1 VRATGAS
8 FEGIES
14 VDDPSEVAEYSR
26 TVNAPRRLLA
36 WFILVLAAGS
46 LAACGGGT
54 GTTRTD
60 PTPTSTGTIPNILPS
75 QQGTILNAPPC
86 TSPPEVSMPSWI
98 PKDLPFPAGTYVTQN
113 LADTSGYHRIILV
126 VPGSLVDLAKMVLNV
141 WPTTGWVLGRGD
153 SEPGE
158 IEDQF
163 SRPPALGA
171 FKAQAIFCNPGYNLM
186 LLIFTPDR
194 TSVDLPGTG
203 GGTPISP
210 QPSASPSA

>member
-1 VRATGAS
+1 VPPSMGP
-8 FEGIES
+8 
-14 VDDPSEVAEYSR
+14 DPLTTRQSVAEYSR
-26 TVNAPRRLLA
+26 TVNAPRRLLD
-36 WFILVLAAGS
+36 WFILVLVAGS
-46 LAACGGGT
+46 LAACGGGA

-75 QQGTILNAPPC
+75 QQGSIPNAPPC
-86 TSPPEVSMPSWI
+86 TSPPEVPMPSWI
-98 PKDLPFPAGTYVTQN
+98 PNELPFPGGTYATQK
-113 LADTSGYHRIILV
+113 LADTSGYHRVILV
-126 VPGSLVDLAKMVLNV
+126 VPGTLADLAKMVLNV
-141 WPTTGWVLGRGD
+141 WPTSGWVLGRGD

-171 FKAQAIFCNPGYNLM
+171 FKAQSIFCNPGYNLM

-210 QPSASPSA
+210 SP